1 RTTYLHW
8 RSRSCRVEGGLE
20 PTYSFVTPRDPD
32 HGNSGSMGWRL
43 RDAEG
48 KTRTSMGIS
57 PQRILSFNHGGVYRR
72 PWHERARKR
81 APASR
86 QAPVRDVRRRAG
98 FY

>member
-1 RTTYLHW
+1 
-8 RSRSCRVEGGLE
+8 
-20 PTYSFVTPRDPD
+20 
-32 HGNSGSMGWRL
+32 
-43 RDAEG
+43 
-48 KTRTSMGIS
+48 MGIS

-98 FY
+98 FYTSSTPDARRRCNFSRKEGGARDAATKPHEA